1 MKLFTIVASV
11 FASSFAFASQNNETK
26 GTKAG
31 YLCSIT
37 KGPSKERHGV
47 RKEYQSFP
55 SIQEAHNP
63 LYPIMVSNGF
73 FVVRLP
79 LSAYSSGDAVRLCVA
94 PKFITSR
101 STPLKSLSGSKQK

>member
-26 GTKAG
+26 VTKAG

-37 KGPSKERHGV
+37 TGPSKERHGI

-55 SIQEAHNP
+55 SILELHNP
-63 LYPIMVSNGF
+63 PYIMAPNGN

-79 LSAYSSGDAVRLCVA
+79 LSVFFSSDAVRLCVA